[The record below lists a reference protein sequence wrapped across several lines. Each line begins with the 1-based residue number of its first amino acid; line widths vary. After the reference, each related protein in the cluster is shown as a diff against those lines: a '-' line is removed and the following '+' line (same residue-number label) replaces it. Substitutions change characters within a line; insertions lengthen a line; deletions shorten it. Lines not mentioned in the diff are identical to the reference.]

1 MVYILKKTS
10 EGSDSVVLPLVAVYS
25 FIYLFCELTANT
37 VTCQQGT
44 QPFGTRPV
52 SHVAIF
58 SADLASVCKPCSRLG
73 LNESFLVV
81 AAMAC

>member
-1 MVYILKKTS
+1 MTFGVLVTS
-10 EGSDSVVLPLVAVYS
+10 KYNSDYNSDIASSP
-25 FIYLFCELTANT
+25 
-37 VTCQQGT
+37 